1 MRLFDKVSDEILFEG
16 KIGIVKEILDS
27 NKIIIQVGDN
37 RERKIGTT
45 GVRRLLNESSQ
56 DIIEKIL
63 NEKNQIETPEEKRQK
78 KAEKEKIRKK
88 PCDVSEPQGPP
99 RRSGRVRKPIK
110 KLGEYHLHSNVI
122 EYVNK

>member
-1 MRLFDKVSDEILFEG
+1 LRLCDKESDEILFKGE
-16 KIGIVKEILDS
+16 IGIVKEILDS

-37 RERKIGTT
+37 RERKIGKT

-63 NEKNQIETPEEKRQK
+63 NEKNHTETPEEKRQK
-78 KAEKEKIRKK
+78 KAEKGKIRTKSLE
-88 PCDVSEPQGPP
+88 VSEPQGPP

-110 KLGEYHLHSNVI
+110 KLGEYHSHWQMSLSM
-122 EYVNK
+122 